1 MVRVSVSVRVS
12 GLSGL
17 GFGVGVWVRA
27 EARARA
33 QARARARARAQGW
46 VRGHMLVKASHGGDN
61 VEASEEVLRLEQS
74 RAGHSRHLV
83 GKTYAQRG
91 TPMVRM

>member
-27 EARARA
+27 E
-33 QARARARARAQGW
+33 ARARARARAQGW